1 MQSDLPPLDP
11 TVLDHERD
19 AWALAFA
26 RIAFAAGNAILH
38 VEKTMGAATTK
49 TDGSPVTE
57 ADEAA
62 ESIILAQLSA
72 LAPWLPVAAEE
83 SHAAGH
89 RITQSPCFALVDPL
103 DGTKEFLRGNGEYTV
118 NIALIRDHQP
128 VAGAIYAP
136 ALGEI
141 WWGGLNGFYAKGND
155 EHCLDSATNLCCRP
169 APEKIDVLAS
179 RSHHSSMLEDFLKD
193 YAVGKCSFSGSSLK
207 FCRIAEGKA
216 VLYPRFR
223 PTMEWDTAAGHAILL
238 ASGGNLTH
246 VNGDEFLYGL
256 AGTTW
261 ENPPFVAYGD
271 QRLRPKKKK
280 PC

>member
-1 MQSDLPPLDP
+1 MQTDFRSLDP
-11 TVLDHERD
+11 AVPDHERD
-19 AWALAFA
+19 TWALAFA
-26 RIAFAAGNAILH
+26 RIAFAAGNAILRI
-38 VEKTMGAATTK
+38 EKTMGTATTK

-62 ESIILAQLSA
+62 EKIILEQLNA

-89 RITQSPCFALVDPL
+89 RITQSHCFALVDPL

-118 NIALIRDHQP
+118 NIALIRDHHP

-141 WWGGLNGFYAKGND
+141 WWGGLTAFYAKGSHED
-155 EHCLDSATNLCCRP
+155 CLAHAIPVHCRT

-179 RSHHSSMLEDFLKD
+179 RSHHSSMLDDFLKD
-193 YAVGKCSFSGSSLK
+193 YAVGHCSFSGSSLK

-216 VLYPRFR
+216 DLYPRFR

-246 VNGDEFLYGL
+246 LNGDAFLYGL
-256 AGTTW
+256 ADTTW
-261 ENPPFVAYGD
+261 ENPPFLAYGD
-271 QRLRPKKKK
+271 ARLRPQTKRT
-280 PC
+280 

>member
-1 MQSDLPPLDP
+1 MQTDLGSLDP
-11 TVLDHERD
+11 AVPDHERD
-19 AWALAFA
+19 TWALAFA
-26 RIAFAAGNAILH
+26 RIAFAAGNAILRI
-38 VEKTMGAATTK
+38 EKTMGAATTK

-62 ESIILAQLSA
+62 EAIILRQLSA

-89 RITQSPCFALVDPL
+89 RITQSHCFALVDPL
-103 DGTKEFLRGNGEYTV
+103 DGTKEFLRGNGEYSV
-118 NIALIRDHQP
+118 NIALIRDHYP

-141 WWGGLNGFYAKGND
+141 WWGGLTAFYAKGTQED
-155 EHCLDSATNLCCRP
+155 CLAHATPIQCRT
-169 APEKIDVLAS
+169 APKKIDVLAS
-179 RSHHSSMLEDFLKD
+179 RSHKSPDIDNFLKD
-193 YAVGKCSFSGSSLK
+193 YAVARCSFAGSSLK

-216 VLYPRFR
+216 DLYPRFR

-246 VNGDEFLYGL
+246 VNGDDFLYGL
-256 AGTTW
+256 PSTTW
-261 ENPPFVAYGD
+261 ENPPFIAFGD
-271 QRLRPKKKK
+271 PRLRPHKKTV
-280 PC
+280 

>member
-1 MQSDLPPLDP
+1 MQTDFRSLDP
-11 TVLDHERD
+11 AVPDHERD
-19 AWALAFA
+19 TWALAFA
-26 RIAFAAGNAILH
+26 RIAFAAGNAILRI
-38 VEKTMGAATTK
+38 EKTMGTATTK

-62 ESIILAQLSA
+62 EKIILEQLNA
-72 LAPWLPVAAEE
+72 LAPWLPVAADD

-89 RITQSPCFALVDPL
+89 RITQSHCFALVDPL

-118 NIALIRDHQP
+118 NIALIRDHHP

-141 WWGGLNGFYAKGND
+141 WWGGLTAFYAKGSHED
-155 EHCLDSATNLCCRP
+155 CLAHATHVHCRT

-179 RSHHSSMLEDFLKD
+179 RSHHSSMLDDFLKD
-193 YAVGKCSFSGSSLK
+193 YAVGHCSFSGSSLK

-216 VLYPRFR
+216 DLYPRFR

-246 VNGDEFLYGL
+246 LNGDTFLYGL
-256 AGTTW
+256 ADTTW
-261 ENPPFVAYGD
+261 ENPPFLAYGD
-271 QRLRPKKKK
+271 ARLRPQTKRT
-280 PC
+280 